1 MKPLNDSAFLISIAI
16 TVIIGSIALY
26 KIMFGEEKKNPN
38 KKLSSYKPM
47 LKLTSYTCFAL
58 MLILMTSMEINKDLG
73 LYDTSTTFSPSM
85 IFGVLFV
92 ISPIACYIRLS
103 GIMDENILLPKLIKK
118 INKYESASK
127 RDINN
132 YTGFIVSHYVISQ
145 LLLFSAYFFISV
157 GGLWIIPGIFQIIAF
172 VFQGSIF
179 FQNPR
184 HDYDE
189 FR

>member
-92 ISPIACYIRLS
+92 ISP
-103 GIMDENILLPKLIKK
+103 
-118 INKYESASK
+118 
-127 RDINN
+127 
-132 YTGFIVSHYVISQ
+132 
-145 LLLFSAYFFISV
+145 
-157 GGLWIIPGIFQIIAF
+157 
-172 VFQGSIF
+172 
-179 FQNPR
+179 
-184 HDYDE
+184 
-189 FR
+189 